1 MFSFGPTSPRF
12 RAVAVFDQAVLG
24 RAIQSDH
31 YRFVWDG
38 ETVRTIG
45 NFSNEEV
52 IDRDRLF
59 AEFRGKA
66 SDCRTSEL

>member
-1 MFSFGPTSPRF
+1 
-12 RAVAVFDQAVLG
+12 VAVFDQAVLG

-45 NFSNEEV
+45 NFSTEEV
-52 IDRDRLF
+52 IDRDHLF
-59 AEFRGKA
+59 AEFRGRA
-66 SDCRTSEL
+66 AA